1 MGNHYGRTSEA
12 EGNALVEAGGNCDRS
27 VILSWRA
34 LGCKEASEGSG
45 SWNWYADGQNDAESG
60 ILRMHIERER
70 GVSIRAGHGYS
81 VDLSLLD
88 HGVFFHVVFILRNE
102 SI

>member
-1 MGNHYGRTSEA
+1 
-12 EGNALVEAGGNCDRS
+12 
-27 VILSWRA
+27 
-34 LGCKEASEGSG
+34 
-45 SWNWYADGQNDAESG
+45 
-60 ILRMHIERER
+60 MHIERERER